1 MTPMELVQAKLLFP
15 PLTSI
20 LKETKR
26 RLRSLKTLTAT
37 KKEEKNLRPTALA
50 ASKMKMKMKRRRRMR
65 KKKQGAKNRENRD
78 WLRMVA
84 NWRACSDDWR
94 VRK

>member
-37 KKEEKNLRPTALA
+37 KKKEKNLWPTALA
-50 ASKMKMKMKRRRRMR
+50 TSKMKMKRRRTR
-65 KKKQGAKNRENRD
+65 KKKQEAKNQENRD

-84 NWRACSDDWR
+84 NWRACSNDWR